1 MHAFYRLSKLGDR
14 GGKIYH
20 TMKSSDKLIIL
31 LYEYF
36 MWKQSKKSEPEFRDV
51 ELDIMHYDTRSQ
63 INGSCYKSI
72 YCVIVRMYNV
82 SLV

>member
-1 MHAFYRLSKLGDR
+1 MYAFYRLSKLGDR

-20 TMKSSDKLIIL
+20 TMNSSDKLIIP

-51 ELDIMHYDTRSQ
+51 ELDIIHYDTRSQ
-63 INGSCYKSI
+63 INGSSYKSI
-72 YCVIVRMYNV
+72 
-82 SLV
+82 